1 MRRKVLKNSVQK
13 VLNDLISTGLA
24 PMIEGAVKS
33 LRESGPKTDNSWI
46 SLDIISKYLSLV
58 SDYDDNEIYVHK
70 SLDLTLTADPNTWQR
85 LFIEPEPSL
94 IMPINNRIQTA
105 LRFMPSIL
113 SVLEMDYE
121 DGGPV
126 ESKLISNDLEIQTVI
141 LTDEGG
147 SFSSTQRLIELLTSV
162 QDLYRIISEIE
173 QVKSDS
179 IAVIG
184 MDSGSEKSFDLLG
197 VARLMHELRELLKFA
212 YTTIAFH
219 KQNVTVKNLQVAG
232 ETLGLVAKIGKMES
246 ERIISSEDAAR
257 MKHGL
262 FSGLEKFVGTGAYIP
277 EMSAREGTEPAL
289 VMRPKPGL
297 LTGPTDEIVR
307 DANEPRASFGE
318 HLGDELGPA
327 TSEYTT
333 EQIAAALALLNEA
346 KSSGEK
352 PPVRKG
358 RRPAKR

>member
-141 LTDEGG
+141 LTDEGDR
-147 SFSSTQRLIELLTSV
+147 SL
-162 QDLYRIISEIE
+162 
-173 QVKSDS
+173 
-179 IAVIG
+179 
-184 MDSGSEKSFDLLG
+184 
-197 VARLMHELRELLKFA
+197 
-212 YTTIAFH
+212 
-219 KQNVTVKNLQVAG
+219 
-232 ETLGLVAKIGKMES
+232 
-246 ERIISSEDAAR
+246 
-257 MKHGL
+257 
-262 FSGLEKFVGTGAYIP
+262 
-277 EMSAREGTEPAL
+277 
-289 VMRPKPGL
+289 
-297 LTGPTDEIVR
+297 
-307 DANEPRASFGE
+307 
-318 HLGDELGPA
+318 
-327 TSEYTT
+327 
-333 EQIAAALALLNEA
+333 LLN
-346 KSSGEK
+346 G
-352 PPVRKG
+352 
-358 RRPAKR
+358 